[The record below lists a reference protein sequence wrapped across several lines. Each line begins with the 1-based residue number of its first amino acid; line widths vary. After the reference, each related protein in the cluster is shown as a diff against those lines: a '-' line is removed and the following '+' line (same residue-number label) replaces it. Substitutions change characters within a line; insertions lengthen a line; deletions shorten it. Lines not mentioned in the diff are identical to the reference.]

1 MTNETLA
8 DLIGPRAMHDFEK
21 ATEAERYRIRAWAQK
36 LPDLS
41 DDAFYEL
48 CIEVV
53 TAGAFSE
60 SQRATAEEPYIK
72 ASACVFQARQR
83 HVKAGHSSECEGDDL
98 YREGYNEAGR
108 RFGFQVSDPNPCT
121 CGPDRKD

>member
-8 DLIGPRAMHDFEK
+8 DLIGPGAMHDFEK

-41 DDAFYEL
+41 DGAFYDL

-53 TAGAFSE
+53 TTGTRSE

-72 ASACVFQARQR
+72 ASACNFQAKQR
-83 HVKAGHSSECEGDDL
+83 YMKAGHSSECEGDDL
-98 YREGYNEAGR
+98 YKEGFNEAGR
-108 RFGFQVSDPNPCT
+108 RFGFSVDEPNPCT
-121 CGPDRKD
+121 CGRNQKG